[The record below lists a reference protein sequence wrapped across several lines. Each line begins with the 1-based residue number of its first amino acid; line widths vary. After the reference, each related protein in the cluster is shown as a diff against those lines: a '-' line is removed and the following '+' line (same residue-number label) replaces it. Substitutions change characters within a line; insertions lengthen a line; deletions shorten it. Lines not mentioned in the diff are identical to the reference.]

1 METKIDFTRSLTKKK
16 LGDFANLMIN
26 ISDKIGFK
34 VSARG
39 WCYIAE
45 MEGIIDKS
53 QFNKVENAINRCRKM
68 GLLPVD
74 FVAEESQRAF
84 EGIVKKSGG
93 TVLGTLKSMLDDVI
107 EGHRFFTPDYYKDE
121 EYYIQMVVEK
131 IDLKTLFGPICE
143 KYLIPIANS
152 AGWSSILQRAE
163 YCKRF
168 KKAQDAGLKC
178 VLLYCGDHDPDGLRI
193 SDTIRKNLQ
202 QVSNV
207 IWSDGQVGF
216 DPYDLEI
223 KRFGL
228 EKDFIDEHNF
238 TWIDNLVTGSGKNLA
253 DPSHKNYKLTYLQNY
268 LRDIGER
275 KCEAN
280 VLVTNPEI
288 AREFVENIVI
298 DYLGEDAPDRFE
310 KKREE
315 IKRQYDLLLDKD
327 MDLTS
332 ITDYSDV
339 EPISLRKL
347 INGIENII

>member
-1 METKIDFTRSLTKKK
+1 METKIDFTKNLTKKK
-16 LGDFANLMIN
+16 LQQFADLMTE
-26 ISDKIGFK
+26 ISEQIGFK
-34 VSARG
+34 VSSRG

-45 MEGIIDKS
+45 MQGIIDKS
-53 QFNKVENAINRCRKM
+53 QFNKVENAINRCRKA
-68 GLLPVD
+68 GILPVD
-74 FVAEESQRAF
+74 FVAEETARAF
-84 EGIVKKSGG
+84 EGVVERSGG
-93 TVLGTLKSMLDDVI
+93 SLRGTLKNMLDDVLT
-107 EGHRFFTPDYYKDE
+107 GHRFFTPDYYKDE

-131 IDLKTLFGPICE
+131 IDLKTLFGPVCE

-193 SDTIRKNLQ
+193 SDTIRKNLE
-202 QVSNV
+202 QVSKV
-207 IWSDGQVGF
+207 IWSDGVGGF

-228 EKDFIDEHNF
+228 EKDFIDKHKF

-253 DPSHKNYKLTYLQNY
+253 SPNHPNFKLEYLQNY
-268 LRDIGER
+268 LRDVGER

-288 AREFVENIVI
+288 AREFVESVI
-298 DYLGEDAPDRFE
+298 TDYLGTDAPDRFQ
-310 KKREE
+310 KKRDK
-315 IKRQYDLLLDKD
+315 IKMEYNRLLDKELNFEVD
-327 MDLTS
+327 SRKEVT
-332 ITDYSDV
+332 
-339 EPISLRKL
+339 LRNL
-347 INGIENII
+347 INDIEDLI